1 MTNNAVRQPDERQRA
16 MRAVELR
23 VQGQTYAQIADALD
37 YSDESGARHA
47 VSRLLARREA
57 ESIDELRAVHSARL
71 EAVLLAFG
79 PAAASGATD
88 AARIVLRTLDSLAKL
103 YGLDAPTRV
112 AVGPTISD
120 VEFANEAARLIESI
134 ASLGGTDDLLRSLP
148 NGAGQ
153 AVIDARSRTAVTERS
168 DSAAQINPLGAHS
181 AETLPDNDEF
191 EPWSNL

>member
-1 MTNNAVRQPDERQRA
+1 
-16 MRAVELR
+16 
-23 VQGQTYAQIADALD
+23 
-37 YSDESGARHA
+37 
-47 VSRLLARREA
+47 
-57 ESIDELRAVHSARL
+57 VHSACL
-71 EAVLLAFG
+71 DGVLSSFW
-79 PAAASGATD
+79 PAATSGATD

-112 AVGPTISD
+112 AVGPKISD

-153 AVIDARSRTAVTERS
+153 AVLDARSRTAVPERS

-181 AETLPDNDEF
+181 AETLPDDDEF